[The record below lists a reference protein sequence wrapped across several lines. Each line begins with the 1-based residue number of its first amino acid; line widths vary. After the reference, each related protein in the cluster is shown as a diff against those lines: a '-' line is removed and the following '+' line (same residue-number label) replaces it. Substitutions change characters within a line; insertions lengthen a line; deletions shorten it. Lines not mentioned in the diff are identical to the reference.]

1 MKRKLEY
8 MLIHDIHDTLS
19 VGQAFGRFPLHLTV
33 VPWFALSEDASEES
47 TVSSISQ
54 FTQDLAPMTF
64 VGAKRDKFGP
74 DLDIPVTMLE
84 KTDSLTRLHVGLI
97 AVSGVTVDSQFIGI
111 NDYHPHIS
119 DTDDDRFEV
128 GQEQSLG
135 ELTLVRRTDSSSNR
149 KVVARLTLG
158 AGELV

>member
-84 KTDSLTRLHVGLI
+84 KTDSLTRLHVGL
-97 AVSGVTVDSQFIGI
+97 V